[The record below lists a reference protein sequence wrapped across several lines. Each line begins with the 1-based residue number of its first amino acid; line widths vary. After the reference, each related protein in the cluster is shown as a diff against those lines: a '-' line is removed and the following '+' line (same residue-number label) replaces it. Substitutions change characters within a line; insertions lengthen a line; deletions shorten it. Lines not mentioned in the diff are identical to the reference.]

1 MPSAWSQLPKNLK
14 RDMIFP
20 GNNLS
25 FRNKAMS
32 IIEELCHII
41 PRTCADKGKNFGV
54 KTSYINIDRLIS
66 PKAKLL

>member
-1 MPSAWSQLPKNLK
+1 
-14 RDMIFP
+14 MIFP

-25 FRNKAMS
+25 FRNKTMS

-54 KTSYINIDRLIS
+54 KTLYINIDRLIS
-66 PKAKLL
+66 PKAKL